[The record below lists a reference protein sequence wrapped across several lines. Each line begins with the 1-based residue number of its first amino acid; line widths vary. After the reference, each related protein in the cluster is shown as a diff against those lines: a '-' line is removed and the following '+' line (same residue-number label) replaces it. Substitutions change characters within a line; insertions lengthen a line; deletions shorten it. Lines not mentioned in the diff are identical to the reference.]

1 MPLCDTHL
9 ELARRYGMEPRK
21 LLPADE
27 LELRLRETYAI
38 DPLVYW

>member
-1 MPLCDTHL
+1 
-9 ELARRYGMEPRK
+9 MEPRK
-21 LLPADE
+21 LLPVDE